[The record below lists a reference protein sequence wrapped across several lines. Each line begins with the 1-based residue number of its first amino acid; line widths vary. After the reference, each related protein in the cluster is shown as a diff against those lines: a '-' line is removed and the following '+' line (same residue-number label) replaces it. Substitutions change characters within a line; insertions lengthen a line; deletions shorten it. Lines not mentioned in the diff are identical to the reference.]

1 MKFSLVVLA
10 LFLPIQSYGQA
21 LQKRFDKILSSYG
34 SSIKREQVGLAVM
47 ELENHQKPLVYALN
61 EEREMIPASIT
72 KIATAATVLQ
82 KLGAT
87 TKLQTTLWAESIP
100 ASGVLKGDLVL
111 KGGGDSG
118 FVSETMW
125 FLVNELMRTGIK
137 KIEGNIVVDDS
148 DFDAVRTDSSRDP
161 ERVDRAYDAPVGA
174 MSFNWNSISIF
185 IRPTEPGKPPQVY
198 LDPIDNGYKIDNKAK
213 TTPSGGNNLEVQRD
227 GGRIFVRGSIGMNQ
241 SEVAVYKNID
251 DPVEWSG
258 RNLAFFLQQ
267 RGVEFKGKIIS
278 GKRTLSMKQLAKAES
293 KPLSQAV
300 SDMMKFS
307 NNYVAEMLTKNL
319 AQQKNPGQAATIE
332 AGMQIIRENLNEMGI
347 KSDRFSLINP
357 SGLSRRNKTRAVDL
371 AKVLVHSYRQF
382 PTFAEYMT
390 SFPLAGFD
398 GTLKNR
404 MKDKAG
410 WVRGKTGL
418 LTGVV
423 GLAGYAGRKDGS
435 VMAFAFIFNGRGEQ
449 GDSARRLF
457 DALAMELVQ

>member
-1 MKFSLVVLA
+1 MRISLIVVLA
-10 LFLPIQSYGQA
+10 LSLPVHGQT
-21 LQKRFDKILSSYG
+21 LQKRFEKVLASYG
-34 SSIKREQVGLAVM
+34 SSIKKEQVGLAVLTLDPS
-47 ELENHQKPLVYALN
+47 EKPLLYGLH
-61 EEREMIPASIT
+61 EEREMTPASIT
-72 KIATAATVLQ
+72 KIATAAAVLH
-82 KLGAT
+82 KMGAA
-87 TKLQTTLWAESIP
+87 TKLVTTLWSDNFP
-100 ASGVLKGDLVL
+100 VDGVLKGDLVL

-137 KIEGNIVVDDS
+137 KIEGNILVDDS
-148 DFDAVRTDSSRDP
+148 DFDSIRADDSRDP

-185 IRPTEPGKPPQVY
+185 IRPTETGKPPHVY
-198 LDPIDNGYKIDNKAK
+198 LDPIDNGYKVENKAK
-213 TTPSGGNNLEVQRD
+213 TAASGGNGLEVQRD
-227 GGRIFVRGSIGMNQ
+227 GDRIFVKGTIGAGN

-267 RGVEFKGKIIS
+267 RGIEFKGKILS
-278 GKRTLSMKQLAKAES
+278 GKRTLNMKQLAKADS
-293 KPLSQAV
+293 KPIAQAV
-300 SDMMKFS
+300 ADMMKFS

-319 AQQKNPGQAATIE
+319 AAQKNPNSPATLE
-332 AGMQIIRENLNEMGI
+332 AGMKIIRDHLAEIGI
-347 KSDRFSLINP
+347 KEDRFTLVNP

-371 AKVLVHSYRQF
+371 AKILAHSYKQF
-382 PTFAEYMT
+382 PTFAEFLT
-390 SFPLAGFD
+390 SFPLSGMD

-404 MKDKAG
+404 MKDKPG
-410 WVRGKTGL
+410 WVRAKTGL

-435 VMAFAFIFNGRGEQ
+435 VRAFAFIFNGKGEQ

-457 DALAMELVQ
+457 DALALELVQ